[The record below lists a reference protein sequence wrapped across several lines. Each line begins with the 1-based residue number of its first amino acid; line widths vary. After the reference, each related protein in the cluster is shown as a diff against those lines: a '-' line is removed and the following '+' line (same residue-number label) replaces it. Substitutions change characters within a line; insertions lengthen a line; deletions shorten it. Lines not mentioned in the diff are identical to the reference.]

1 MNIRYNDCISFLI
14 LVDKLQ
20 RHSDINKE
28 STKAYS
34 SVYPYQ
40 KSKYGVD
47 QHKLVSPSLLS
58 KNWIMKKESLH
69 FVTKNPIVKNYK
81 QYTLYQYLNYST
93 FV

>member
-1 MNIRYNDCISFLI
+1 MDNLIQRIVLKLVINSRYNNCISILI

-28 STKAYS
+28 STRPYS

-47 QHKLVSPSLLS
+47 QHKLVSPSPLTKKLNHEIYNAFILLQNI
-58 KNWIMKKESLH
+58 K
-69 FVTKNPIVKNYK
+69 
-81 QYTLYQYLNYST
+81 
-93 FV
+93 